1 MAGSTGLEQQHLI
14 ARVCRKAVRDR
25 GTSRTGADDNV
36 IVGLHLSCSP
46 SAPTLSTQAL
56 YAKGMIKPARGWRRE
71 RDSNP
76 RYGFPYTRSPGVRL
90 QPLGHPSS
98 RLFRGAAEGNER
110 APDAQ
115 SGACRA
121 VGPCGRAVYDFRSGP
136 ARAMTCISPSAP
148 AIATL

>member
-56 YAKGMIKPARGWRRE
+56 YAKGMIKPARGWRRAQS
-71 RDSNP
+71 RANP
-76 RYGFPYTRSPGVRL
+76 SLKAAFAGNWEICSDEARFLSSGPVLDQNLPRHSADLPSEFPYG
-90 QPLGHPSS
+90 
-98 RLFRGAAEGNER
+98 
-110 APDAQ
+110 
-115 SGACRA
+115 
-121 VGPCGRAVYDFRSGP
+121 
-136 ARAMTCISPSAP
+136 
-148 AIATL
+148 